1 MYIGKNIM
9 DTFLDVQA
17 LVDERRKHEN
27 GKLNIFK
34 KVLQQCYAQ
43 IKRYNKD
50 KIYEMDFK
58 IPVFIIGAPI
68 YDVQALKNYIIYHLT
83 DNGLKVILLADGLTV
98 YISWKETDID
108 IEKYLKKKKTVSV
121 SLFNV
126 DGMPVTTNVTSTVSP
141 LTMKFRQEKQKQL
154 QEERANRFNVQTN
167 RFSAPVDPRFRY

>member
-58 IPVFIIGAPI
+58 IPVKNLQKGTRASDTEII
-68 YDVQALKNYIIYHLT
+68 H
-83 DNGLKVILLADGLTV
+83 
-98 YISWKETDID
+98 
-108 IEKYLKKKKTVSV
+108 
-121 SLFNV
+121 
-126 DGMPVTTNVTSTVSP
+126 
-141 LTMKFRQEKQKQL
+141 
-154 QEERANRFNVQTN
+154 
-167 RFSAPVDPRFRY
+167 